1 MYVRLWFEQA
11 CLNQKKIMQENAIR
25 RGLCQLLLDKQ
36 EQRVTLMP
44 PVSPITHYS
53 SPHHPPYSSWVQSCF
68 IRILGLG
75 QLYAGW
81 DKAALR
87 GSPACPCMRDLKDRH
102 GPSGE
107 VWGTAHCMPEVT
119 KEDSRSSLT
128 TKGRKASQGHRKN
141 SHLDTSILK
150 KTLKI
155 ISASVIKD
163 PAQPY

>member
-1 MYVRLWFEQA
+1 MCVFDLSRLVLIKRKS
-11 CLNQKKIMQENAIR
+11 CKKICAAIHG
-25 RGLCQLLLDKQ
+25 GLRQLLLDKH

-44 PVSPITHYS
+44 PVSPTTHYS
-53 SPHHPPYSSWVQSCF
+53 SPHGPPYSSRIQSCF

-81 DKAALR
+81 SKAASR
-87 GSPACPCMRDLKDRH
+87 GSPTCPCMRNLKDRH

-141 SHLDTSILK
+141 SHL
-150 KTLKI
+150 
-155 ISASVIKD
+155 SASI
-163 PAQPY
+163 